1 MENITLAIIKPDAVA
16 AGNAGKIID
25 RILQTGFKI
34 RASRIIHLTRG
45 QAENLYA
52 VHRARPFYD
61 ELTTF
66 MSSAPAM
73 PLVLEKSGSV
83 EQFRKLIGA
92 TDPLEAE
99 KGRSARKSLKIRAKM
114 RCTAPI
120 RTKMLRKRLHSFSH
134 GRIF

>member
-34 RASRIIHLTRG
+34 RASRIIHLTRA
-45 QAENLYA
+45 QAEDFYA
-52 VHRARPFYD
+52 VHRGRPFSD

-73 PLVLEKSGSV
+73 PPAV
-83 EQFRKLIGA
+83 ENAGAVSEFRK
-92 TDPLEAE
+92 
-99 KGRSARKSLKIRAKM
+99 SNV
-114 RCTAPI
+114 AP
-120 RTKMLRKRLHSFSH
+120 SSC
-134 GRIF
+134 